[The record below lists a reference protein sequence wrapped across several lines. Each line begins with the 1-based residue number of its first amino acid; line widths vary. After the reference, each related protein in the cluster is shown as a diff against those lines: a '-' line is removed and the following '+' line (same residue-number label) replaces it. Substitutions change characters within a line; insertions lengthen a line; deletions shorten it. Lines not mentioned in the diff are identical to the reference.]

1 MKNIKLYILTFYFT
15 FIFFSPAHAYLD
27 PGIFNFLLQAILAV
41 IAGIGATYRLWI
53 TKLKVFLKEKKRKLI
68 NDS

>member
-1 MKNIKLYILTFYFT
+1 MKNINLYVLTFYFT

-27 PGIFNFLLQAILAV
+27 PGIFNVLLQAILAV

-53 TKLKVFLKEKKRKLI
+53 YKIKSIFKRKEKKTDK
-68 NDS
+68 